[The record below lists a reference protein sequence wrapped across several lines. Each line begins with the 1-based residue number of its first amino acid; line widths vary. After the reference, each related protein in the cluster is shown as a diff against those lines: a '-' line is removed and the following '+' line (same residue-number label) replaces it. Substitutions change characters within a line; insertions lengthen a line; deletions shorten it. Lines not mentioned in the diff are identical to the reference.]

1 MDTHGKKNGATSK
14 SEKNIAIMR
23 NRNSKIT
30 NSCQVTPR

>member
-14 SEKNIAIMR
+14 REKKKTIMM
-23 NRNSKIT
+23 NKNNKIT

>member
-14 SEKNIAIMR
+14 SEKKKTIMM
-23 NRNSKIT
+23 NKNSKIT